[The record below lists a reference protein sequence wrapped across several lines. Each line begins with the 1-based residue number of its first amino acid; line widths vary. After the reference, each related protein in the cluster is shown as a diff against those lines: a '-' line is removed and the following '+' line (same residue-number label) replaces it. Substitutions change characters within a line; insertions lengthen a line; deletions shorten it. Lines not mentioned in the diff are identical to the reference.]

1 MKENRLR
8 KLQAF
13 GQSIW
18 LDYIRRD
25 LFAPNS
31 KHRAPVDAGGK
42 GQGPQSQLVNRDRS
56 PPPVERR
63 ASMTW
68 AQRLKRV
75 FNIDIET
82 SRHCAAAVRII
93 ACTEDPVVI
102 QKILTH
108 LANNATTLPT
118 DRLPS
123 VRAPPDRHH

>member
-1 MKENRLR
+1 MT
-8 KLQAF
+8 
-13 GQSIW
+13 
-18 LDYIRRD
+18 
-25 LFAPNS
+25 P
-31 KHRAPVDAGGK
+31 AGSGK
-42 GQGPQSQLVNRDRS
+42 GSKASSSNATEAPT
-56 PPPVERR
+56 PAERR

-82 SRHCAAAVRII
+82 CRHCAAAVRII
-93 ACTEDPVVI
+93 ACIEDSVVI